1 MSWKNAYLE
10 KYISE
15 RLESPIEIPREELI
29 EELKAINKYVYNLSI
44 SQMKI

>member
-15 RLESPIEIPREELI
+15 RLESSTEIPKEDLI
-29 EELKAINKYVYNLSI
+29 EELKAINKYVYNLTI
-44 SQMKI
+44 NEMK